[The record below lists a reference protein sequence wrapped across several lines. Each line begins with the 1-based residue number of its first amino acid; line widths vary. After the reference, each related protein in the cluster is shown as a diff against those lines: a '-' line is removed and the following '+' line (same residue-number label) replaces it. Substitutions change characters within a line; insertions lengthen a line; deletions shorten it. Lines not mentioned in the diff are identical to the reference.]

1 MGGAELPAPIHV
13 CGAGT
18 SIETGALLA
27 VLNDEVASVAF
38 DKGISLSVPAG
49 VLDFRLN
56 SVMKQSLRREY
67 DALVIVYGCL

>member
-1 MGGAELPAPIHV
+1 MHV

-18 SIETGALLA
+18 SIETGVLQA

-38 DKGISLSVPAG
+38 DKGVSLRVPAG
-49 VLDFRLN
+49 VLDLRLN